1 MESETRRSGAIAAP
15 DVKTAAEKAFLER
28 IVAEHAGLVKSVAL
42 RFSRAYPAEAE
53 DLIQIGYIGLLKAAR
68 RFDPER
74 GLAFSTYAVPMIAG
88 EIRSQLRDQGS
99 LKVSRSIKADITAVR
114 RAENA
119 FLTAHGVSP
128 KISELAEASGLSAE
142 RVAQA
147 LAAADHMQ
155 HFEEYDSLHLC
166 GDEEEKNIDRID
178 LAAGIASLSARQR
191 QVIILRYYKDFTQQ
205 QIADILG
212 ISQVQVCRIEKKTL
226 QELERRVSI
235 GDDFGNSCKKSVKNR

>member
-1 MESETRRSGAIAAP
+1 MGSETAAVR
-15 DVKTAAEKAFLER
+15 DTKTAAEKAFLER
-28 IVAEHAGLVKSVAL
+28 MVAEHAGLVRTVAL
-42 RFSRAYPAEAE
+42 RLSHAYPAETE
-53 DLIQIGYIGLLKAAR
+53 DLMQIGYIGLLKAAK
-68 RFDPER
+68 RFEPER

-99 LKVSRSIKADITAVR
+99 IKVSRSIKADITAIR

-119 FLTAHGVSP
+119 FLAAHGVSP
-128 KISELAEASGLSAE
+128 KISELAETAGLSAE

-166 GDEEEKNIDRID
+166 GDEEEKNIARID
-178 LAAGIASLSARQR
+178 LAAGIASLTARQR
-191 QVIILRYYKDFTQQ
+191 QVILLRYYKDFTQQ
-205 QIADILG
+205 QTADVLG

-226 QELERRVSI
+226 RELAQKIDEEEVLR
-235 GDDFGNSCKKSVKNR
+235 K

>member
-1 MESETRRSGAIAAP
+1 MGSETAAVR
-15 DVKTAAEKAFLER
+15 DAKTAAEKAFLER
-28 IVAEHAGLVKSVAL
+28 MVAEHAGLVRTVAL
-42 RFSRAYPAEAE
+42 RLSHAYPAETE
-53 DLIQIGYIGLLKAAR
+53 DLMQIGYIGLLKAAK
-68 RFDPER
+68 RFEPER

-99 LKVSRSIKADITAVR
+99 IKVSRSIKADITAIR

-119 FLTAHGVSP
+119 FLAAHGVSP
-128 KISELAEASGLSAE
+128 KISELAETAGLSAE

-166 GDEEEKNIDRID
+166 GDEEEKNIARID
-178 LAAGIASLSARQR
+178 LAAGIASLTARQR
-191 QVIILRYYKDFTQQ
+191 QVILLRYYKDFTQQ
-205 QIADILG
+205 QTADVLG

-226 QELERRVSI
+226 RELAQKIDEEEVLR
-235 GDDFGNSCKKSVKNR
+235 K

>member
-1 MESETRRSGAIAAP
+1 MGSETAAVR
-15 DVKTAAEKAFLER
+15 DAKTAAEKAFLER
-28 IVAEHAGLVKSVAL
+28 MVAEHAGLVRAVAL
-42 RFSRAYPAEAE
+42 RLSHAYPAETE
-53 DLIQIGYIGLLKAAR
+53 DLMQIGYIGLLKAAK
-68 RFDPER
+68 RFEPER

-99 LKVSRSIKADITAVR
+99 IKVSRSIKADITAIR

-119 FLTAHGVSP
+119 FLAAHGTSP
-128 KISELAEASGLSAE
+128 KISELAEAAGLPTE

-166 GDEEEKNIDRID
+166 GDEEEKNIARID
-178 LAAGIASLSARQR
+178 LAAGIASLTARQR
-191 QVIILRYYKDFTQQ
+191 QVILLRYYKDFTQQ
-205 QIADILG
+205 QTADVLG

-226 QELERRVSI
+226 RELAQKIDEEEVLR
-235 GDDFGNSCKKSVKNR
+235 K